1 MNSQNQGFCSEIIQE
16 PIPGVIGQKFIHPA
30 GCNCSLCVAHRGR
43 VNPEAI
49 TLVLPY
55 PPSVNTYW
63 RHLSKGPLAGRTLI
77 SERGRNFRNAVEETL
92 LVERIRKAPDG
103 NLSVTIEARMPDKRK
118 RDLDNIPK
126 AVLDAL
132 THCGFWIDD
141 SLIDDLRVW
150 RSDRMGGEVIVTVEP
165 FVRVG
170 RLL

>member
-1 MNSQNQGFCSEIIQE
+1 MNNLAQIMPST
-16 PIPGVIGQKFIHPA
+16 
-30 GCNCSLCVAHRGR
+30 
-43 VNPEAI
+43 I
-49 TLVLPY
+49 TLALPY

-77 SERGRNFRNAVEETL
+77 SERGRDYRRAVAETIL
-92 LVERIRKAPDG
+92 AGWGRLAPDG

-165 FVRVG
+165 FVRAG

>member
-1 MNSQNQGFCSEIIQE
+1 MNSQIQADFS
-16 PIPGVIGQKFIHPA
+16 GLSKMAPA
-30 GCNCSLCVAHRGR
+30 L
-43 VNPEAI
+43 

-77 SERGRNFRNAVEETL
+77 SERGRAFRKAVEEIL
-92 LVERIRKAPDG
+92 LVERIGKAPEG
-103 NLSVTIEARMPDKRK
+103 NLAVTIEARMPDKRK

-132 THCGFWIDD
+132 THCGVWLDD

-150 RSDRMGGEVIVTVEP
+150 RSDRTGGEVIVTIVP
-165 FVRVG
+165 FVRAG
-170 RLL
+170 KLL

>member
-1 MNSQNQGFCSEIIQE
+1 MIFA
-16 PIPGVIGQKFIHPA
+16 PA
-30 GCNCSLCVAHRGR
+30 MGSLAETMANAEFARER
-43 VNPEAI
+43 AMPKPI

-77 SERGRNFRNAVEETL
+77 SERGRDFRKAVAETL
-92 LVERIRKAPDG
+92 LVERIRKAPEG
-103 NLSVTIEARMPDKRK
+103 NLAVTIEARMPDKRK

-132 THCGFWIDD
+132 THCGFWVDD

-150 RSDRMGGEVIVTVEP
+150 RSDRTGGEVIVTVEP
-165 FVRVG
+165 FVRAG